1 MGTRNGNGLGFVGVK
16 AMTYYDRLVAKEE
29 KEDKIMSPEEG
40 QEPIDQK
47 KSVDQPDKPD
57 ADEREEAPVDPNQEQ
72 PDADTGKDRE
82 DAPQRVE

>member
-1 MGTRNGNGLGFVGVK
+1 M
-16 AMTYYDRLVAKEE
+16 
-29 KEDKIMSPEEG
+29 PEEG

-57 ADEREEAPVDPNQEQ
+57 ADEQEEAPVDPNQEQ
-72 PDADTGKDRE
+72 PDADIGKLPE